1 VVQKYEADKLVYSV
15 ARFLA
20 GLKPKR
26 GRTYYFEKF
35 RSKLSKV
42 IELKTKMQKLQYPFC
57 IQCPFCR
64 RTYRRSSTFI
74 THIIT
79 VHYNEILAYIG
90 AEYLV
95 EPTKR

>member
-26 GRTYYFEKF
+26 GKAYYFEKF

-42 IELKTKMQKLQYPFC
+42 IELKTKMQKLQ
-57 IQCPFCR
+57 CPFCR
-64 RTYRRSSTFI
+64 RTYRRPSTFI